1 MKWINRLYIFFLG
14 IILTI
19 TTGFGV
25 AAFYP
30 QPTSPVY
37 PSSIYTKPIPESCN
51 STPSTQATA
60 ECQVILEEQQKK
72 QIADEQKRIEYDQ
85 AMEIF
90 RNKNASYT
98 RTAIFFGIVIG
109 AIFAILGI
117 IFIKKSKL
125 VATGLLLAS
134 VLTAILTR
142 MLISLAS
149 LGASVSGTRE
159 ADTLAYMEFGVLFVL
174 SIAVILVGQFKLS
187 DNLGAN

>member
-30 QPTSPVY
+30 QPLSPVY
-37 PSSIYTKPIPESCN
+37 PSSIYSKPVPESCN
-51 STPSTQATA
+51 STPSAQATK
-60 ECQVILEEQQKK
+60 ECQVILKEQEK
-72 QIADEQKRIEYDQ
+72 QLESDEKKRIEYDQ
-85 AMEIF
+85 ANEAF

-149 LGASVSGTRE
+149 LGAAVSGTGE
-159 ADTLAYMEFGVLFVL
+159 ADSLAYMEFGALFVL
-174 SIAVILVGQFKLS
+174 SIAVILVGQFRLN
-187 DNLGAN
+187 DNLGSN